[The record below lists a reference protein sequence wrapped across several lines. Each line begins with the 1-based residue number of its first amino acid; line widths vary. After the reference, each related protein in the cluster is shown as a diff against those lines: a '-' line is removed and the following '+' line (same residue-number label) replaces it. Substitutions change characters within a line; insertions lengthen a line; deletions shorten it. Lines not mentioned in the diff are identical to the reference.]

1 MVDENDSNN
10 IVTFDKN
17 RKRAKDA
24 SGNGG
29 GKGAGAGKS
38 NGQHRAGANGDS
50 ARYEKAM
57 QGQKNKGSLPASNVR
72 WFHYLQVVLL
82 LLLVAWLMRSCQI

>member
-1 MVDENDSNN
+1 MGDENDSNN

-17 RKRAKDA
+17 RKRLREAPGK
-24 SGNGG
+24 SN
-29 GKGAGAGKS
+29 GKGPGAGKS
-38 NGQHRAGANGDS
+38 NGQHRSGANGDS
-50 ARYEKAM
+50 ARYEKAI
-57 QGQKNKGSLPASNVR
+57 QAQKGKGSLPASNIR